1 MAVTTD
7 RKLVA
12 VARENNSIE
21 IWLRESWVQLLVI
34 PGNKNC
40 AIRNVHWL
48 EKTSSQSST
57 RGGSV
62 NDNNVLYTADGQPR
76 RLLTTGLNGVII
88 EWDLLSHGVKVK
100 H

>member
-1 MAVTTD
+1 MVDFESIGFAHYQPQAIECMAVTAD

-21 IWLRESWVQLLVI
+21 IWLRDSWVQLLVI

-48 EKTSSQSST
+48 EKQ
-57 RGGSV
+57 
-62 NDNNVLYTADGQPR
+62 
-76 RLLTTGLNGVII
+76 
-88 EWDLLSHGVKVK
+88 
-100 H
+100 